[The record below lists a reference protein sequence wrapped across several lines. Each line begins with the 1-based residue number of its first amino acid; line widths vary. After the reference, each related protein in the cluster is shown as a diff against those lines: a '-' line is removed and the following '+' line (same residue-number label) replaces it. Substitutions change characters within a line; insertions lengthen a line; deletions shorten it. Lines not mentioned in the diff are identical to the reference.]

1 MSAEHL
7 SCQELVEVVTD
18 YLEGRLPEEEV
29 ARVDAHLALCPPCVQ
44 YMAQIRLL
52 LRLGGEAR
60 EREVPG
66 LVQHLLPAFREYRRG
81 LT

>member
-1 MSAEHL
+1 VHYIE
-7 SCQELVEVVTD
+7 
-18 YLEGRLPEEEV
+18 
-29 ARVDAHLALCPPCVQ
+29 
-44 YMAQIRLL
+44 QIRLL

-60 EREVPG
+60 EREVPD